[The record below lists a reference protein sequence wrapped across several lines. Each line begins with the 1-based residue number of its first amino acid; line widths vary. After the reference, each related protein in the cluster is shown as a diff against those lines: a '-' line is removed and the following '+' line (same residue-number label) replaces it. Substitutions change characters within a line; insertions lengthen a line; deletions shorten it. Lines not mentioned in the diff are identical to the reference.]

1 MITGV
6 IIFIFGVLVGGAL
19 VKKGMEIDNGET
31 KSTEI

>member
-19 VKKGMEIDNGET
+19 VKAGMENGET
-31 KSTEI
+31 KSTKG